1 MGSSESPDVD
11 DLRAMFARTR
21 KVSDPLDV
29 EMPPGSE
36 RWPDHLRSEL
46 SSGLKPAGVLIPIL
60 QRQRE
65 LTILMTRRSDYLAHH
80 PGQVS
85 FPGGRMDRGDSDIV
99 ETALRETE
107 EEVGIA
113 RHKVSVIGHMRPT
126 PTITGYAVTPTI
138 GLIQEDLQLTL
149 DPGEVADV
157 FEVPLDFL
165 MDTGN
170 YRESLREFKGHEFPV
185 IELRFEGY
193 RIWGATAF
201 MLARFIKHIKNNN

>member
-1 MGSSESPDVD
+1 MRSSASPDAD

-21 KVSDPLDV
+21 RVADPMDI

-36 RWPDHLRSEL
+36 QWPAHLRKEL
-46 SSGLKPAGVLIPIL
+46 SSGLKPAGVLIPIV
-60 QRQRE
+60 QRRRD
-65 LTILMTRRSDYLAHH
+65 LTILMTRRSDYMAHH
-80 PGQVS
+80 AGQVS
-85 FPGGRMDRGDSDIV
+85 FPGGRMDGDDVDIV

-113 RHKVSVIGHMRPT
+113 RHKVAVIGHMRPT

-157 FEVPLDFL
+157 FEVPLDYL
-165 MDTGN
+165 MDAGN
-170 YRESLREFKGHEFPV
+170 YRQSLREYRGQELPV
-185 IELRFEGY
+185 IEVRFEGY

-201 MLARFIKHIKNNN
+201 ILSRFIKHIKINS